1 MIGRRS
7 FGWSPLTIVKRM
19 VLKIN
24 KADFGRLIDA
34 LMIAAENESNANKK
48 RYYNLARKKLNRQ
61 YEIFFKKNQKRT
73 RGV

>member
-1 MIGRRS
+1 MS

>member
-1 MIGRRS
+1 MIWLP
-7 FGWSPLTIVKRM
+7 FTKLKRM
-19 VLKIN
+19 ELRIN
-24 KADFGRLIDA
+24 KVDFTRLIDA

-61 YEIFFKKNQKRT
+61 YEIFFKKNQTRP

>member
-1 MIGRRS
+1 M
-7 FGWSPLTIVKRM
+7 
-19 VLKIN
+19 KIN

-61 YEIFFKKNQKRT
+61 YEIFFKKNQKRP